1 MSFRHHMQSRKGMSQ
16 IQTFLVVIII
26 MLFVLASYLFFPPT
40 YANWKLGNMLRGI
53 AQQSTNMDNTDQI
66 LVLTLETLQKQDYY
80 FTPDQFRISKEGRI
94 THIDVN
100 YEVPIKIPLTEF
112 GFVVTF
118 NQHGTNDKF

>member
-1 MSFRHHMQSRKGMSQ
+1 MQSRKGMSQ